1 MYNDI
6 FSLFG
11 KNIVITGANGFLGRE
26 MVSGVLDFGGR
37 VLALCRHSEN
47 LEYRVTKKDGLTISY
62 CDIND
67 ENAVLQH
74 MRDFSQ
80 KHGYINGVVNNV
92 YAAPR
97 RPSFEMQNSQILEV
111 FQNSF
116 IQYWTTIRAS
126 INFMAPTGMSVVNN
140 GSLWGIKSP
149 DLSMYLDLEN
159 EPPIALSSAKA
170 AVHQLTRYLA
180 SNFAEKKIRVN
191 TLVPGMFPQKRPPE
205 RLDYME
211 QIYSRVPM
219 RRIGT
224 PADIVGP
231 LIFLLSDSSSYV
243 TGQELIVDGGFTII

>member
-1 MYNDI
+1 LYSGI
-6 FSLFG
+6 FDLSG
-11 KNIVITGANGFLGRE
+11 KNIVITGANGFLGSE
-26 MVSGVLDFGGR
+26 MVSGVLDFGGK

-47 LEYRVTKKDGLTISY
+47 LEKRISKKANLTIGY

-67 ENAVLQH
+67 ENAVSKQIK
-74 MRDFSQ
+74 DFAL

-92 YAAPR
+92 YSAPR
-97 RPSFEMQNSQILEV
+97 RPNFEMPNSQILEI
-111 FQNSF
+111 FQNNF
-116 IQYWTTIRAS
+116 VQYWTTIRAS
-126 INFMAPTGMSVVNN
+126 FDFMDPNGLSIVNN

-149 DLSMYLDLEN
+149 DLTMYLDLKN

-170 AVHQLTRYLA
+170 AIHQLTRYLA
-180 SNFAEKKIRVN
+180 SIYAEKKIRVN

-211 QIYSRVPM
+211 QIHSRVPM

-224 PADIVGP
+224 PADIIGP
-231 LIFLLSDSSSYV
+231 LVFLLSDSSLYV

>member
-6 FSLFG
+6 FSLSG
-11 KNIVITGANGFLGRE
+11 KNIVITGANGYLGSE

-47 LEYRVTKKDGLTISY
+47 LENRIPEKSSLTIGY
-62 CDIND
+62 CDVND
-67 ENAVLQH
+67 EKAVSKH
-74 MRDFSQ
+74 MKDFAET
-80 KHGYINGVVNNV
+80 HGYIHGVVNNV

-97 RPSFEMQNSQILEV
+97 RPSFEMLNSQILEV

-126 INFMAPTGMSVVNN
+126 IDFMDPAGMSVVNN

-149 DLSMYLDLEN
+149 DLSMYLDLKN

-180 SNFAEKKIRVN
+180 SSFAEKKIRVN

-224 PADIVGP
+224 PPDIVGP
-231 LIFLLSDSSSYV
+231 LVFLLSDSSSYV

>member
-1 MYNDI
+1 M
-6 FSLFG
+6 
-11 KNIVITGANGFLGRE
+11 K
-26 MVSGVLDFGGR
+26 DF
-37 VLALCRHSEN
+37 AQTN
-47 LEYRVTKKDGLTISY
+47 
-62 CDIND
+62 
-67 ENAVLQH
+67 
-74 MRDFSQ
+74 
-80 KHGYINGVVNNV
+80 GYINGVVNNV

-97 RPSFEMQNSQILEV
+97 RPSFEMLNSQILEV

-116 IQYWTTIRAS
+116 VQYWTTIRAS
-126 INFMAPTGMSVVNN
+126 IDFMDPTGLSVVNN

-149 DLSMYLDLEN
+149 DLSMYLDLKN

-180 SNFAEKKIRVN
+180 AIFAEKKIRVN

-211 QIYSRVPM
+211 QIFNRVPM

-224 PADIVGP
+224 PADIIGP
-231 LIFLLSDSSSYV
+231 LVFLLSDSSSYV